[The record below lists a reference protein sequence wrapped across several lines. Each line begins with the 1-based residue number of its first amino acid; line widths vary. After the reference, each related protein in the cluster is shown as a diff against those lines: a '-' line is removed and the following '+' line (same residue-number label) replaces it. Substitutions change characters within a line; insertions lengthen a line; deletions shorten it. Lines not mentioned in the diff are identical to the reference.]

1 VVEVPPS
8 VVAVPT
14 REVVVV
20 SIIRTVVVVTGA
32 PWVVVTGAPRVVVV
46 TGSVVGPDVTLWVVV
61 GAVEVTLA
69 TTSNSLPPPGATRD
83 ASAPFTYR
91 STSHA

>member
-32 PWVVVTGAPRVVVV
+32 PWVVVTG
-46 TGSVVGPDVTLWVVV
+46 SVVGPDVTLWVVV
-61 GAVEVTLA
+61 GAVEVALA

>member
-32 PWVVVTGAPRVVVV
+32 PWVVVTGAPWVVV